1 MATNRKVVIITG
13 AGATRSDFV
22 DYCDEHKCPPLD
34 KGFFSE
40 AMEAGGYPEIFAI
53 EKYMKDNYAV
63 DIFEDG
69 DRLEHVMGAIYSDA
83 LMPVKK
89 RRENPVE
96 NVFLSLFSI
105 FGRRIADTTNGVDL
119 ADGGYYGRMLAGY
132 LREAQKP
139 GDITA
144 VTFNQDLQMEKAA
157 YALHKNAA
165 AARQGAVFNF
175 PYCYKF
181 PPMLKIT
188 SPKPLGKI
196 PIFPKGKPAAGG
208 ISILKPHGSLN
219 WFSTHPSDN
228 PPLRESLLD
237 TEREISVT
245 RRAHISTFTYK
256 TSHTLPI
263 VVPPVGHKAGILHKA
278 FAEIWQSARD
288 ALQEADEIVVFG
300 YSCPEMDRES
310 ENLIRGSLLKNDKL
324 KRISVI
330 DPSSATIK
338 RYADLTENIR
348 QKCLHVYRDADSFL
362 GARFP
367 E

>member
-1 MATNRKVVIITG
+1 MVSDNQRKIVIIAG

-22 DYCDEHKCPPLD
+22 DYYDEHKCPPLD

-63 DIFEDG
+63 DIFKDG

-105 FGRRIADTTNGVDL
+105 FGRRIADTTNGADL
-119 ADGGYYGRMLAGY
+119 SDGGYYGRMIAGY

-144 VTFNQDLQMEKAA
+144 ITFNQDLQIEKAA
-157 YALHKNAA
+157 YALQKDAT

-175 PYCYKF
+175 PYCYQLPKI
-181 PPMLKIT
+181 LKIT
-188 SPKPLGKI
+188 SPSKPTGKT
-196 PIFPKGKPAAGG
+196 PTFPEGKPAAGG

-237 TEREISVT
+237 TERKISVT

-256 TSHTLPI
+256 KTSHTLPV
-263 VVPPVGHKAGILHKA
+263 VVPPVGHKAGILHRA

-300 YSCPEMDRES
+300 YSCPEQDRES
-310 ENLIRGSLLKNDKL
+310 ENLIRGS
-324 KRISVI
+324 
-330 DPSSATIK
+330 
-338 RYADLTENIR
+338 
-348 QKCLHVYRDADSFL
+348 F
-362 GARFP
+362 
-367 E
+367 